1 MMIAGVDRLLASEG
15 YRCLRLHLETIGPYS
30 PKDSEWNYCDVPH
43 LNVVHTRVSGHT
55 LLCTKTQSSSLFLQ
69 RIGPLLFPASLFIEH
84 EQASTHDY
92 LLTILNLAIRVCTR
106 HQSHPQGC
114 LTTTTYA
121 FYYRGPWGWVMAQLA
136 RWATR
141 RNYRVLMREDLPM
154 REQRHLLRSK
164 GVRFAFDEADLI
176 GFTDTINTA
185 LEHVDA
191 SNLQR
196 QATSWAVVLS
206 AGVGSQVLPDVL
218 LRVAWNQDTVDLWPL
233 VCPHEGAPLEQD
245 HGSCAS
251 DGLKCP
257 WHGRHLGPL
266 LSLARS
272 GNTDSRLKFCGQSLV
287 VQLENDGASAG
298 SDRLE
303 IRLVN
308 AAV

>member
-15 YRCLRLHLETIGPYS
+15 YRCLRLHLETIGPYT
-30 PKDSEWNYCDVPH
+30 PKDSEWNYSDVPH

-55 LLCTKTQSSSLFLQ
+55 LLCAKTQSSSLFLQ

-121 FYYRGPWGWVMAQLA
+121 FYYRGPWAWLLAQLA

-141 RNYRVLMREDLPM
+141 RNYRVLMREDRPM
-154 REQRHLLRSK
+154 REQRYLLRSK

-206 AGVGSQVLPDVL
+206 AGVGSQVLPDFL
-218 LRVAWNQDTVDLWPL
+218 LRVAWNQDAVDLWPL
-233 VCPHEGAPLEQD
+233 VCPHEGAPLEQA

-257 WHGRHLGPL
+257 WHGRQLGTL
-266 LSLARS
+266 LSLDRS
-272 GNTDSRLKFCGQSLV
+272 GNEERRLKYCGQSLL
-287 VQLENDGASAG
+287 VQLEIDGTSAG
-298 SDRLE
+298 VDRLE